1 MGQRR
6 PSLTA
11 LRAFEATVR
20 HRSMTL
26 AADEL
31 FVTHGAISRH
41 IKALEELLGVMLLS
55 RSVKSTDP
63 TPEGAQLAEGLGA
76 AFRLIQTSVESVKP
90 GPLTLSCSSSIMMR
104 WIIPHISLFHQRHPQ
119 IELQFNMN
127 YDRIDFMRDKISVAI
142 RSSTIEAPPNAIIHE
157 LAAEWIGPVCSP
169 EYLQSFPV
177 NKPTELADT
186 ALLSTN
192 TRLDA
197 WQDWLLAS
205 GHDFDMPQI
214 RNNFDHFYLLIE
226 AAACGLGFAVVPK
239 MLVLNDLSSGRLVAP
254 FGFVQGPR
262 RLVLWVSPH
271 AAARPD
277 TLALKRWLIEQIPAS
292 LEQDR
297 DRSFRSLPL
306 SGR

>member
-1 MGQRR
+1 MGQPR

-20 HRSMTL
+20 HRSMTH

-41 IKALEELLGVMLLS
+41 IKSLEELLGVVLLN
-55 RSVKSTDP
+55 RGIKSTDP

-76 AFRLIQTSVESVKP
+76 AFRLIQSSVESVKP

-104 WIIPHISLFHQRHPQ
+104 WIIPHISIFHQRHPQ

-127 YDRIDFMRDKISVAI
+127 YDRIDFMRDKVSLAI
-142 RSSTIEAPPNAIIHE
+142 RSSTIEPPPDAMIHE

-169 EYLQSFPV
+169 DYLEGFSLARPAD
-177 NKPTELADT
+177 LADA

-197 WQDWLLAS
+197 WQDWIAAS
-205 GHDFDMPQI
+205 GHDFAMPQI

-239 MLVLNDLSSGRLVAP
+239 MLVLNDLASGRLVAP
-254 FGFVQGPR
+254 FGFVRGPR
-262 RLVLWVSPH
+262 RLVLWVAPH
-271 AAARPD
+271 AASRPD

-292 LEQDR
+292 LEQIEQ
-297 DRSFRSLPL
+297 P
-306 SGR
+306 